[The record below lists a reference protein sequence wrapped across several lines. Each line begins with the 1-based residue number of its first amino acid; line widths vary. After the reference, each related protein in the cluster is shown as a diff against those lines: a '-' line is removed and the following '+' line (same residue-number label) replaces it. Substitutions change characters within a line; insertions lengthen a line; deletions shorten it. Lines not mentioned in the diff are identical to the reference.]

1 MQEYILPFEKVQI
14 WNLSLKLAVDIY
26 KLTFTFP
33 KEETYGMTSQIRRAA
48 NSSTANIAEGVCR
61 FSEKEK
67 GRFIEISFG
76 SQMEVASFLFMATEL
91 GYVTKEQLNEIK
103 PKILEL
109 SNKTNAF
116 HKSLNLA

>member
-91 GYVTKEQLNEIK
+91 GYITKEQLNEIK